1 MRDVEFMLGIRLG
14 IYWKF
19 TWGVFIPVSLVCIFV
34 YSLANFRTFVA
45 PDGYHYPTSLVA
57 SGWVL
62 AALALIQVPIWAGMA
77 IYKRKG
83 SLLDVRF

>member
-19 TWGVFIPVSLVCIFV
+19 TWGLFIPASLIAIFIYSLVT
-34 YSLANFRTFVA
+34 FRSFSSN
-45 PDGYHYPTSLVA
+45 GYVYPTALISA
-57 SGWVL
+57 GWVL
-62 AALALIQVPIWAGMA
+62 AAVALLQLPIWAFMA

-83 SLLDVRF
+83 SFLEVSH